1 MLADFKCTL
10 LREKFTLTDRVENPA
25 EPITAMSNR
34 MVLNLASPNGKD
46 PENYVIRTQNMHSC
60 VRMAAMLTREYSE
73 RGPIMKRVIPFRWH
87 HLWSDVIKGYERDWN
102 PDIWCAV
109 YYKGRMI
116 FEEGARHP
124 LLDIIEKCDAA
135 YKEDYDR
142 SVMFAEQAFIQVGKP
157 VNITHESNFAMIM
170 DMEDDEAKV
179 GIMLRSASKRMT
191 FSFVVKSRSG
201 DPEPPPVPTVLTV
214 AAAQMEGIQLSY
226 MVGTGKKKIQ
236 MGFIDKYSD
245 DGRKTRRG
253 EERIFSL
260 TNAIQSVEK
269 RYTITYRPER
279 PDFLRLVNE
288 AEEQT
293 EKNLRGQ
300 RKPYIPPK
308 TSEEI
313 VEIEQVEREA
323 RARENAPTP
332 DPGAAETESSAVQE

>member
-1 MLADFKCTL
+1 MLSDFKCTL
-10 LREKFTLTDRVENPA
+10 LREKFTMRDPAALEA
-25 EPITAMSNR
+25 EPVTASSNR
-34 MVLNLASPNGKD
+34 MVINLVSPNGKD
-46 PENYVIRTQNMHSC
+46 AEDYVIRTQNMHSC
-60 VRMAAMLTREYSE
+60 VRMAAVLTREYSE
-73 RGPIMKRVIPFRWH
+73 RGAIMKRVIPFRWH

-109 YYKGRMI
+109 YYKGRVI
-116 FEEGARHP
+116 FEEGKRHH

-157 VNITHESNFAMIM
+157 VKIAHESNFAMIM
-170 DMEDDEAKV
+170 DMEGDESKI

-191 FSFVVKSRSG
+191 FSFVVKSRDG

-214 AAAQMEGIQLSY
+214 AAAQMEGIQLAY

-236 MGFIDKYSD
+236 MEFIDKYSD
-245 DGRKTRRG
+245 EGRKTRRG

-269 RYTITYRPER
+269 RYVVTYRPER
-279 PDFLRLVNE
+279 PDFLRLLHE

-293 EKNLRGQ
+293 EKNLRGK

-308 TSEEI
+308 SSEEI

-323 RARENAPTP
+323 RERENAPSEQP
-332 DPGAAETESSAVQE
+332 